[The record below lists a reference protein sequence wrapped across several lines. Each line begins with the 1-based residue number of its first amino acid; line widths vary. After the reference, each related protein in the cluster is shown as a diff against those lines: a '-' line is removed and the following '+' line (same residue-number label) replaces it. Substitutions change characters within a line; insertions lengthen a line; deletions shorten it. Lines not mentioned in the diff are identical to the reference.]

1 MGCAS
6 GQEAG
11 ITKAMILRRWQNRI
25 DLLCRTAPLF
35 GSFCFDTWLHG
46 SNFYL
51 NMKRRDG

>member
-25 DLLCRTAPLF
+25 DLLAPLF